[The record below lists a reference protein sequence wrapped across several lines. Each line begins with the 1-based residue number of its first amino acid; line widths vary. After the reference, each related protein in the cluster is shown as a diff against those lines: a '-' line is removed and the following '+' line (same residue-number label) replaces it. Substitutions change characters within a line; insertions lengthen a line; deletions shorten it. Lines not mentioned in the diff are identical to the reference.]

1 MEISTFCCTAGVLWS
16 GSLALWI
23 AAFTK
28 GDNNIFLWTNCK
40 FGYFTFFLCR
50 EYSSA
55 LLTTMC
61 VEKFLVVYFP
71 LKMLKTCNVKAAK
84 KMCIAMA
91 LFFILYNIQTV
102 IYYDKASSKF
112 GSFCS
117 PQFPSTYGTIFYYVN
132 AMLYSFV
139 PFVTMILANCVI
151 IYKFIAA
158 KWRNTRNGGGSGSL
172 TQAMSRSATRGTAML
187 VTVSVAFIVLTSP
200 TAVTF
205 AITREPSII
214 LRGTVSPFCST

>member
-1 MEISTFCCTAGVLWS
+1 MILFLSLGKVSENVDWMKISTFCCTAGVLWS

-28 GDNNIFLWTNCK
+28 GDTNIFLWTNCK
-40 FGYFTFFLCR
+40 LGYFTLFFCR

-84 KMCIAMA
+84 KICIAMA
-91 LFFILYNIQTV
+91 LFFILYNIQTL
-102 IYYDKASSKF
+102 IYYDKVSTKF
-112 GSFCS
+112 GSSCS
-117 PQFPSTYGTIFYYVN
+117 PQFPSTYGTIFYYIN

-139 PFVTMILANCVI
+139 PFVTMILANCAI

-158 KWRNTRNGGGSGSL
+158 KWRNTQNL
-172 TQAMSRSATRGTAML
+172 
-187 VTVSVAFIVLTSP
+187 
-200 TAVTF
+200 
-205 AITREPSII
+205 
-214 LRGTVSPFCST
+214 LRR